1 MNLIELEQKLFAAAR
16 RARPREG
23 VPYAFEQRIMA
34 RLRAR
39 PVMDLW
45 AVWARGLW
53 RAAAPCV
60 GVMLL
65 LVGWTVLTPGQPVPD
80 NDLAQELENT
90 ILAAATAEHV
100 LDSTW

>member
-1 MNLIELEQKLFAAAR
+1 MNLIELEKKLFAAAR
-16 RARPREG
+16 RAPPRDG
-23 VPYAFEQRIMA
+23 VPYGFEQRIMA
-34 RLRAR
+34 RLSAR
-39 PVMDLW
+39 PALDLW

-65 LVGWTVLTPGQPVPD
+65 LVGWTVLTPGQSLPD

-90 ILAAATAEHV
+90 IFAAATAEHV

>member
-1 MNLIELEQKLFAAAR
+1 
-16 RARPREG
+16 
-23 VPYAFEQRIMA
+23 
-34 RLRAR
+34 
-39 PVMDLW
+39 
-45 AVWARGLW
+45 
-53 RAAAPCV
+53 
-60 GVMLL
+60 MLL